1 VLVLSDRERRTLAR
15 IERQLIES
23 DPDLARL
30 FTRAHR
36 RGSSTSTMP
45 TFLLVAGLALLV
57 LGSIVAAVPVAVAG
71 MTIAIFALFTA
82 HARPTQ
88 FRRPG
93 TA

>member
-1 VLVLSDRERRTLAR
+1 VLSDRERRVLAR

-30 FTRAHR
+30 FAGGAPRS
-36 RGSSTSTMP
+36 GGDTS

-71 MTIAIFALFTA
+71 MALAVFALFTA
-82 HARPTQ
+82 HARPT
-88 FRRPG
+88 G
-93 TA
+93 LGGHSAA

>member
-1 VLVLSDRERRTLAR
+1 MLSERERRVLAR

-30 FTRAHR
+30 FA
-36 RGSSTSTMP
+36 GADADSGGAAP

-57 LGSIVAAVPVAVAG
+57 LGSLVAAVPVAVTGLAL
-71 MTIAIFALFTA
+71 AVFALFTA
-82 HARPTQ
+82 HVRPTGLG
-88 FRRPG
+88 RPS